1 MVDKVTTAKRKEKK
15 FSCRRTGQIRRND
28 DRLPLETLHRRRVVD
43 RVTGAELETPSLS
56 DETVMK
62 ERRTS
67 VWKLLM
73 EGEWMRRGELRC
85 LEASTFGK

>member
-1 MVDKVTTAKRKEKK
+1 MDKVKAVERKENKIH
-15 FSCRRTGQIRRND
+15 SQTGQIRRND
-28 DRLPLETLHRRRVVD
+28 DRLPLKTLAGRLVVD
-43 RVTGAELETPSLS
+43 RVTGAELETPASLS
-56 DETVMK
+56 GETGMK

-73 EGEWMRRGELRC
+73 EGEWTRRGELHC